1 MSATIQSYDSQVLIV
16 GGGPVGSLLAYLL
29 AQANVEVVV
38 LDANPGLVKDYRA
51 STFHPPTLDLLE
63 SSGVADALVSMGL
76 QCPVIQY
83 RDRRSGPIGELDLS
97 VLRNDTR
104 HPYRLQCEQF
114 KLTGWLH
121 DRLTEMHHAEIHL
134 DQTVL
139 SVSTDDAGA
148 MVRTSGT
155 DGERTW
161 HARYVI
167 GTDGARSTVRSSLKI
182 PFEGYTHPEQFL
194 VAGTDYDF
202 MAAMPDIQF
211 VNYTSDPDEWFLML
225 RIPDMWRV
233 VVPVPPSVAV
243 DEAKSSGYIQSCLHN
258 ICPSD
263 KPYEILVNSVY
274 RVHQRVAARYRQAS
288 TLLAGDAAHV
298 NNPLGG
304 MGLNGGIHDALYL
317 ATCLARIL
325 NSGADVALL
334 DSYEQVRRP
343 VAVNDINASTE
354 RNKRILEE
362 RDPAVRAAN
371 NEHLRKICTDPR
383 LAYRRA
389 LEVSMISSLRRI
401 SAVPAPAA

>member
-1 MSATIQSYDSQVLIV
+1 MTDATQPYDFQVVIV

-29 AQANVEVVV
+29 AQAGVEAVL

-63 SSGVADALVSMGL
+63 SSGVADALVAMGL

-83 RDRRSGPIGELDLS
+83 RDRRAGPIGELDLS

-121 DRLTEMHHAEIHL
+121 DRLAEMPEAEIRM

-139 SVSTDDAGA
+139 SVWTDDTGGA
-148 MVRTSGT
+148 VRTSGT
-155 DGERTW
+155 DGEQTW
-161 HARYVI
+161 RGRYVI
-167 GTDGARSTVRSSLKI
+167 GTDGARSTVRTGLEI
-182 PFEGYTHPEQFL
+182 PFDGYTHPEQFL

-233 VVPVPPSVAV
+233 VVPVPLSVAA
-243 DEAKSSGYIQSCLHN
+243 DEAKSSDYIQGCLHN

-263 KPYEILVNSVY
+263 EPYEILVNSIY

-317 ATCLARIL
+317 ASCLARVL
-325 NSGADVALL
+325 NGGADDALL
-334 DSYEQVRRP
+334 DSYEEVRRP
-343 VAVNDINASTE
+343 VALNDINASTE

-362 RDPAVRAAN
+362 RNPAVRAAN
-371 NEHLRKICTDPR
+371 NEHLRKVCSDPL
-383 LAYRRA
+383 LAYQHA
-389 LEVSMISSLRRI
+389 LDVSMILSLRRI
-401 SAVPAPAA
+401 SAVPAAAG